1 MIILHDFEIDIEE
14 YEAMGKKNNFPTFER
29 CPNCQCIAQG
39 NVHRH
44 GFYWR
49 YGITEEKELYIPICR
64 FKCLDCK
71 VTISIL
77 PSFLIPYFQHTLDWM
92 VIRLSKVLKGEK
104 IKGSRQQL
112 EQHMKRFNERIH
124 WIHSFFMDLGYKLGF
139 TQDFKKE
146 AQKYMTMIL
155 DFGESTSF
163 YRRSWGHLSSY
174 FMGKLILP
182 YLPMK
187 KNNIHPT

>member
-1 MIILHDFEIDIEE
+1 MIILHDFEIGIEE
-14 YEAMGKKNNFPTFER
+14 YEARGKNNSFPAFDR

-39 NVHRH
+39 NVHRN

-64 FKCLDCK
+64 FRCLDCT

-92 VIRLSKVLKGEK
+92 VVRLSKVLKGKK

-112 EQHMKRFNERIH
+112 EQHKKRYYERIH

-139 TQDFKKE
+139 TQDISKE
-146 AQKYMTMIL
+146 AQKYMTMIQ
-155 DFGESTSF
+155 DFGKSTSF
-163 YRRSWGHLSSY
+163 FRRSWGHLSSY

-182 YLPMK
+182 YLSSK